1 MKENPELSADAVRD
15 QAAVEAAR
23 SGDQEAFGELV
34 QRYQGL
40 VAGVAWRYGTRRE
53 EVEDIVSEV
62 FIKMYGSL
70 DRFRPTHRF
79 SSWLYRLA
87 ANHVIDHHRRNRRE
101 KNRVEMPEQV
111 SSGDPAA
118 GDAMEADERTRVLRA
133 AMGDLP
139 DKYREPLFL
148 VYVEG
153 MKVDE
158 AARILALPGGTVKT
172 RLMRGRKALGK
183 ILVRRNPE
191 LFGGADAL

>member
-1 MKENPELSADAVRD
+1 MKENPEVLPDAVRD

-23 SGDQEAFGELV
+23 SGDHEAFGELV
-34 QRYQGL
+34 RRYQGL

-53 EVEDIVSEV
+53 EIEDIVSEV

-87 ANHVIDHHRRNRRE
+87 ANHVIDHHRRNRKERG
-101 KNRVEMPEQV
+101 RVEMPEQV
-111 SSGDPAA
+111 ASPDRPASET
-118 GDAMEADERTRVLRA
+118 METDQRSRLLRA
-133 AMGDLP
+133 ALSELP
-139 DKYREPLFL
+139 NKYREPLLL
-148 VYVEG
+148 VYLEA

-158 AARILALPGGTVKT
+158 AARVLGVPTGTVKT
-172 RLMRGRKALGK
+172 RLMRGRRALGK
-183 ILVRRNPE
+183 ILAGRNPE